1 MRSLRPTLIPGIF
14 AAIVMTTGCSPL
26 AITALGVGGPAGVNH
41 AMNGASYRTFTA
53 PMPAVR
59 VAAVQ
64 ALGRM
69 GIRVDNTDKQNEG
82 ELIKAS
88 ASERDIEIEL
98 EAVSANATRMRS
110 VTKRGVFIYDTAT
123 SDEILQQTEKLLK
136 PQQPGPQRA
145 SLPQGLSSM
154 LW

>member
-1 MRSLRPTLIPGIF
+1 VRFLGPILIPGIF
-14 AAIVMTTGCSPL
+14 AAIVVTTGCSPL
-26 AITALGVGGPAGVNH
+26 AITALGVGGSAGVNH

-53 PMPAVR
+53 PMPMVR

-69 GIRVDNTDKQNEG
+69 GIHVDNTGKQNEG

-88 ASERDIEIEL
+88 ASDRNIEIEL
-98 EAVSANATRMRS
+98 EAISANATRMRS
-110 VTKRGVFIYDTAT
+110 VTKRGVFSYDTAT

-136 PQQPGPQRA
+136 PQSAGAQRV
-145 SLPQGLSSM
+145 SLPQGLASV

>member
-1 MRSLRPTLIPGIF
+1 
-14 AAIVMTTGCSPL
+14 MTTGCTPL
-26 AITALGVGGPAGVNH
+26 AITALGVGGSAGVNH
-41 AMNGASYRTFTA
+41 AMSGASYRTFTA
-53 PMPAVR
+53 PMPVVR

-69 GIRVDNTDKQNEG
+69 GIQIDNTGKQSDG

-88 ASERDIEIEL
+88 ASDRNIEIEL

-110 VTKRGVFIYDTAT
+110 ITKRGVFTYDTAT

-136 PQQPGPQRA
+136 PQSAGAQRA
-145 SLPQGLSSM
+145 ALPQGLASL

>member
-1 MRSLRPTLIPGIF
+1 
-14 AAIVMTTGCSPL
+14 
-26 AITALGVGGPAGVNH
+26 
-41 AMNGASYRTFTA
+41 MNGASYRTFTA
-53 PMPAVR
+53 PMPMVR

-69 GIRVDNTDKQNEG
+69 GIHVDNTGKQNEG
-82 ELIKAS
+82 GLIKAS
-88 ASERDIEIEL
+88 ATDRNIEIEL

-110 VTKRGVFIYDTAT
+110 VTKRGIFSYDTAT

-136 PQQPGPQRA
+136 PQSAGTQRV
-145 SLPQGLSSM
+145 SLPQGLASV